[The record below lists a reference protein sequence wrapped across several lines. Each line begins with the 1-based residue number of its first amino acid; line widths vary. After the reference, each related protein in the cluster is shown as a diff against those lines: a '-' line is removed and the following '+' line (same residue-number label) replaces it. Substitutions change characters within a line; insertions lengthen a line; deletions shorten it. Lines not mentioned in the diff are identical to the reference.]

1 MNIFYIV
8 LIIVL
13 IIIVSVVIDLWP
25 FIWGEIR
32 FRYYMSKI
40 KYWDE
45 SDMKKMFPNLD
56 EKTLK
61 RIDKLMEESII
72 LNKGSSVSSFKEEA
86 IAKDGYTYF
95 SYYYQYSDEGPDD
108 DEDISKLVEYQKNHD
123 ISNYEDLNF
132 YNSTVCSVSKEQFH
146 PCLFTLKERN
156 CHYVSEYESEY
167 ESQFQD
173 YKEIILDNNPEFTR
187 DFIIKS
193 SDEEE
198 KVKKFF
204 NEKVCKLFK
213 EFHQSGY
220 QYETYDDFL
229 IIYCPRRLD
238 GNERSD
244 FVSKTVKLMQDI
256 IFYSVE

>member
-13 IIIVSVVIDLWP
+13 IIIVILLIAFGPLLWSL
-25 FIWGEIR
+25 IR
-32 FRYYMSKI
+32 TRYYMSKI
-40 KYWDE
+40 KVWDE

-86 IAKDGYTYF
+86 IVKDGYTYF

-108 DEDISKLVEYQKNHD
+108 DEDISKHVEYQNNIDTSKYD
-123 ISNYEDLNF
+123 DLNF
-132 YNSTVCSVSKEQFH
+132 YNNTVCSVSKEQFH
-146 PCLFTLKERN
+146 PCLFTLKERTS
-156 CHYVSEYESEY
+156 HYVSEYESEY
-167 ESQFQD
+167 ESQLQD

-244 FVSKTVKLMQDI
+244 FVSKTIKLMQDI
-256 IFYSVE
+256 IFYRVE

>member
-1 MNIFYIV
+1 MNMFYIV

-13 IIIVSVVIDLWP
+13 IIVVILLVAFGPLLW
-25 FIWGEIR
+25 EKIR
-32 FRYYMSKI
+32 FRYYFNQLEV
-40 KYWDE
+40 WDE

-86 IAKDGYTYF
+86 TVKDGYTYF

-108 DEDISKLVEYQKNHD
+108 DEDISKQVEYQKNQD
-123 ISNYEDLNF
+123 TSKYEDLNF

-146 PCLFTLKERN
+146 PCLFTLKERTSN
-156 CHYVSEYESEY
+156 NVSQSESEY
-167 ESQFQD
+167 ESQLQN

-193 SDEEE
+193 SDDEE

-220 QYETYDDFL
+220 EYETYDDFL
-229 IIYCPRRLD
+229 IVYCPRRLD
-238 GNERSD
+238 GNKRSD
-244 FVSKTVKLMQDI
+244 FVSKTIKLMQDI
-256 IFYSVE
+256 IFFKVE